1 MDAQQ
6 MHDEEMTKRPSIEPS
21 SKGRLEALLAA
32 KSVNSSKKGPSSGL
46 GPIERAMRN
55 NPTLTRETA
64 EKMAD
69 AFGF

>member
-6 MHDEEMTKRPSIEPS
+6 MHDEEMSKRPSVDPA

-32 KSVNSSKKGPSSGL
+32 KSASSSNKGPSSEL

-69 AFGF
+69 ESGF